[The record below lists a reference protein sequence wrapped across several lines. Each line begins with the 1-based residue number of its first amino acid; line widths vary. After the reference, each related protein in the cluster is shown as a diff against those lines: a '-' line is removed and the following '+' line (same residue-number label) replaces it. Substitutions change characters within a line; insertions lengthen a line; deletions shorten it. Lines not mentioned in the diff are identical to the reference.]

1 MGFTDCTE
9 RTVFLFS
16 TDDSHFTVKADGTL
30 TVSRVDRPDSK
41 AGVSLKKEE
50 ITVRFVRT

>member
-9 RTVFLFS
+9 RTVILFS
-16 TDDSHFTVKADGTL
+16 TDDSRFTVKADGTL

-41 AGVSLKKEE
+41 VGVSLEKK
-50 ITVRFVRT
+50 ILK